1 MKIPSSILTA
11 TAFMTASAV
20 SAQQEPLE
28 AKPAEVAAVVVESTS
43 ADPVGFIKAGQG
55 RLMPLTSSE
64 FEGIEREGFKA
75 ESLSWDEVQ
84 SVVGAHNCYRSLHD
98 APPVTWNW
106 DVANYGDNWIQA
118 CEFRHSGGPYGENI
132 AYGYQGFPTAIK
144 A

>member
-28 AKPAEVAAVVVESTS
+28 AKPAEVAAVVVEPTS

-64 FEGIEREGFKA
+64 FEGIERGE
-75 ESLSWDEVQ
+75 WPQ
-84 SVVGAHNCYRSLHD
+84 SRPA
-98 APPVTWNW
+98 
-106 DVANYGDNWIQA
+106 
-118 CEFRHSGGPYGENI
+118 
-132 AYGYQGFPTAIK
+132 
-144 A
+144 